1 MLRATVHGRRR
12 EIGLGAFPAVSLSKA
27 PTRAAEQRIQIGE
40 GRDPVAEKRRA
51 KTPTFRQA
59 AEKVYALNR
68 PSWRAKSTPP
78 TGWRRC
84 AATRYPR
91 SGSMR
96 LSEIDCDAREW
107 RVPASRMKSY
117 REHPVPLSDAALA
130 ALDRVEDVRH
140 GSGLLFPSPPRSGH
154 PLSNMT
160 LTKIL
165 RDMGLAE
172 AATVH
177 GFRSAFRDW
186 ASERTNAPHAAME
199 LALAHTVGSA
209 VEQAYAR
216 SDLLER
222 NGG

>member
-1 MLRATVHGRRR
+1 MATLRRHA
-12 EIGLGAFPAVSLSKA
+12 LPAL
-27 PTRAAEQRIQIGE
+27 
-40 GRDPVAEKRRA
+40 
-51 KTPTFRQA
+51 
-59 AEKVYALNR
+59 
-68 PSWRAKSTPP
+68 
-78 TGWRRC
+78 
-84 AATRYPR
+84 
-91 SGSMR
+91 GSMR

-177 GFRSAFRDW
+177 GFRSATGR
-186 ASERTNAPHAAME
+186 ASAPTRRTPRWN
-199 LALAHTVGSA
+199 
-209 VEQAYAR
+209 
-216 SDLLER
+216 
-222 NGG
+222 